1 MSMSSSADFEERLVP
16 ALSIARPYSSRLTP
30 AISASSAATA
40 GSEACVVGDLR
51 RRVSEIKP
59 DKSKPATSLGTSTL
73 FSLNIRKTIEDADPT
88 GSNRIIN
95 GLAVSKLAT
104 R

>member
-1 MSMSSSADFEERLVP
+1 MSSSADFEERLVP

>member
-73 FSLNIRKTIEDADPT
+73 FSLNIR
-88 GSNRIIN
+88 
-95 GLAVSKLAT
+95 
-104 R
+104 

>member
-1 MSMSSSADFEERLVP
+1 MPFNSKVFASISISSSADLEERLVP
-16 ALSIARPYSSRLTP
+16 ALSIANPYSSKLTP

-40 GSEACVVGDLR
+40 GSEAWVVGDLR

-73 FSLNIRKTIEDADPT
+73 FSLNMR
-88 GSNRIIN
+88 
-95 GLAVSKLAT
+95 
-104 R
+104 